1 VPVDP
6 ISAHDAQ
13 VPAHAVEQ
21 QTFCSQWFEL
31 HIAAAVQ
38 AAPLGSLPQLPLTQ
52 LLGETQ
58 SAEVAQVI
66 LQIGVAVSQM

>member
-1 VPVDP
+1 MPVDP
-6 ISAHDAQ
+6 VSAHDAH

-21 QTFCSQWFEL
+21 QTLCSQWFEL

-52 LLGETQ
+52 LLGDTQ
-58 SAEVAQVI
+58 SAVVPQVI
-66 LQIGVAVSQM
+66 LQVAAVVSQM

>member
-6 ISAHDAQ
+6 ISAHDAH

-21 QTFCSQWFEL
+21 QTLCSQWFEL

-58 SAEVAQVI
+58 SALVAQVI